1 MSWKQRYA
9 RLRSGVHF
17 HKELLQ
23 EMVNQVLVELDEE
36 LLRHGVDR
44 GPEDD
49 NYVTLPDCR
58 LKFVVED
65 NQFKVRKFARYDDAI
80 IKETLVTVEYNG
92 IYRLH
97 ADETVRL
104 SDREPDAFFS
114 ECDLELVNAV
124 LRRTLID

>member
-1 MSWKQRYA
+1 MSWKERYA
-9 RLRSGVHF
+9 RLHSGIHF

-36 LLRHGVDR
+36 LFRHGVDR

-80 IKETLVTVEYNG
+80 IKETLVTVDSDG
-92 IYRLH
+92 MYRLH
-97 ADETVRL
+97 ADDTRGL
-104 SDREPDAFFS
+104 SNRGNDEFFS
-114 ECDLELVNAV
+114 DCDLKLVDAV
-124 LRRTLID
+124 LRQTLAH